1 MRQMI
6 DKLTYVAKKEKKKI
20 IFLTILAV
28 AGIISGSIFTT
39 ILSKTD
45 KVLVTDY
52 IQKFITKIDTNKLN
66 YLESFKSALTSN
78 IIFIIIIWVLGISV
92 IGIPINIFLYFVKTF
107 ILGFTIS
114 SFILTYKVKGCLLSL
129 LYIFPHHL
137 LNILIYMVLLLFS
150 IHFSI
155 RIIQALKSKKGVT
168 FKLTFKRYVV
178 ILVFTFCMI
187 MLTTAI
193 ETFITPFLIKKILF
207 IIK

>member
-1 MRQMI
+1 MKQII
-6 DKLTYVAKKEKKKI
+6 DKLVSVAKKEKKKI
-20 IFLTILAV
+20 IFLIILAV

-45 KVLVTDY
+45 KILVTDY
-52 IQKFITKIDTNKLN
+52 IKEFISKIDTNKLN
-66 YLESFKSALTSN
+66 HLESFKAALTSN
-78 IIFIIIIWVLGISV
+78 IIFILIIWILGISV

-137 LNILIYMVLLLFS
+137 LNIIIYMILVLFA

-155 RIIQALKSKKGVT
+155 RIIRALQSKKGVT
-168 FKLTFKRYVV
+168 FKLTFKRYIV
-178 ILVFTFCMI
+178 ILIATFLMI
-187 MLTTAI
+187 IITTAI
-193 ETFITPFLIKKILF
+193 ETFITPFLIQKILF